1 MAKLKTATLW
11 LAVLGGVLLTGA
23 IGLRVTTDLS
33 WYDALFYTVITLT
46 TVGYEAPPDLT
57 PEAKLFLIVFVVS
70 GFGIAGIALTQL
82 AQHFFVE
89 RISEA
94 LAMRRDR
101 RMHDAHDHWIICGLG
116 KVGSQVAEQM
126 LYKHID
132 FIAIDSDEK
141 KVSEAK
147 DKGCIAIVGDAT
159 QEYTLSE
166 AGIDRAKG
174 MVVALSSDAQS
185 VYAVLTARAL
195 NKKLRIVAR
204 ANERQGISLLY
215 RAGADKVINPA
226 RTGAIAMYRAATSP
240 AVADFLEL
248 IELSKDLDLGFDS
261 LKLADDSPLVGLTLA
276 ESPLRREYNLMVI
289 AVRRPSGTVEYNP
302 SGDFRLEPGDEIIVL
317 GPPKN
322 IDALRK
328 ADSQVD

>member
-101 RMHDAHDHWIICGLG
+101 R
-116 KVGSQVAEQM
+116 
-126 LYKHID
+126 
-132 FIAIDSDEK
+132 
-141 KVSEAK
+141 
-147 DKGCIAIVGDAT
+147 
-159 QEYTLSE
+159 
-166 AGIDRAKG
+166 
-174 MVVALSSDAQS
+174 
-185 VYAVLTARAL
+185 
-195 NKKLRIVAR
+195 
-204 ANERQGISLLY
+204 
-215 RAGADKVINPA
+215 
-226 RTGAIAMYRAATSP
+226 
-240 AVADFLEL
+240 
-248 IELSKDLDLGFDS
+248 
-261 LKLADDSPLVGLTLA
+261 
-276 ESPLRREYNLMVI
+276 
-289 AVRRPSGTVEYNP
+289 
-302 SGDFRLEPGDEIIVL
+302 
-317 GPPKN
+317 
-322 IDALRK
+322 
-328 ADSQVD
+328 